1 MSQGT
6 QSQRGNPLSPG
17 RHKNIKFSD
26 KMDEWSILARLQ
38 DYEAEKKQKAE
49 QEKLRLQRLEVN
61 N

>member
-1 MSQGT
+1 MDQNYDNVQSPNMNMDNQSQG
-6 QSQRGNPLSPG
+6 GNPLSPG

-49 QEKLRLQRLEVN
+49 
-61 N
+61 